1 MDMDMDMDIPLPEE
15 LELLEAN
22 SHFYEEP
29 YIDSPPSDPSPPQSP
44 PLKNLEIDGSKR
56 PRNSDAIESQPEENK
71 RTKRIDIEEEEEEEE
86 EDWLRYAPPEETNVE
101 VAVEKDEE
109 VYLSRFMSAINGDCI
124 PVTAPSGGER
134 VYAKISGAQR
144 DEGLE
149 KLNCKERSKG
159 LLPEPVN
166 VLLQRVE
173 QQAFAKF

>member
-1 MDMDMDMDIPLPEE
+1 MDMDLDIPLPEE

-56 PRNSDAIESQPEENK
+56 PRNSDAIESPPEENK
-71 RTKRIDIEEEEEEEE
+71 RTKRNENEEEEEEEE

-109 VYLSRFMSAINGDCI
+109 VYLSRFMSAINGDCM

-134 VYAKISGAQR
+134 VYAKISGAQM
-144 DEGLE
+144 DEGLK
-149 KLNCKERSKG
+149 KLNLKERSKG
-159 LLPEPVN
+159 SLSKN
-166 VLLQRVE
+166 
-173 QQAFAKF
+173 

>member
-1 MDMDMDMDIPLPEE
+1 MDMDIPLPEE

-29 YIDSPPSDPSPPQSP
+29 YIDSPPSDSSPPQSP
-44 PLKNLEIDGSKR
+44 PLKNLETDGSKR
-56 PRNSDAIESQPEENK
+56 PRNSDAIESPPEKNK
-71 RTKRIDIEEEEEEEE
+71 RTKRIDIGEEEEEEEE

-109 VYLSRFMSAINGDCI
+109 VYLSRFMSAINGDCM

-149 KLNCKERSKG
+149 KLNLKERSKSS
-159 LLPEPVN
+159 LC
-166 VLLQRVE
+166 
-173 QQAFAKF
+173 KI